1 MTMTEHDVVRREVT
15 VAAPSERAFA
25 IFTEGFGRW
34 WPSTHHLGRD
44 LDTVVIEARL
54 GGRWYERAVD
64 GTELD
69 WGTVLAWE
77 PPHRLVLSWHL
88 DGEWELDPDP
98 DHASEVE
105 VTFLETQ
112 EGTQVVLEH
121 RHFERNRTPA
131 ALGRDGVSGAG
142 GWTTVLACFA
152 AEVST

>member
-1 MTMTEHDVVRREVT
+1 
-15 VAAPSERAFA
+15 VAAPAERAFA
-25 IFTEGFGRW
+25 VFTEGFGRW

-44 LDTVVIEARL
+44 LDTVVIEAGL

-105 VTFLETQ
+105 VTFVETP
-112 EGTQVVLEH
+112 EGTQVVLAH

-131 ALGRDGVSGAG
+131 ALARDGVSGEG
-142 GWTTVLACFA
+142 GWTELLACFA
-152 AEVST
+152 AEVPT